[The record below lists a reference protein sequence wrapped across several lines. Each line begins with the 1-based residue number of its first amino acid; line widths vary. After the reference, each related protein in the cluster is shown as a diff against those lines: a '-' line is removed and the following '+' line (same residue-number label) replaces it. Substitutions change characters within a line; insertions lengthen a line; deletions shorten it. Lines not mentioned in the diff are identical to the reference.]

1 MKREKPRFKWLSVC
15 LRDKKSLIMKKQGQD
30 IIARETD
37 IVRFIRRQ
45 LMYGIALKSLFT
57 RVELFLM
64 KNQRKSFVLDGK
76 KLKGDEEDSSDW
88 IPEKIDNEPKS

>member
-1 MKREKPRFKWLSVC
+1 
-15 LRDKKSLIMKKQGQD
+15 MKKQGQD